1 VRQVSQPVAPDPPLG
16 VALRSGII
24 VGWTTTGQE
33 RAVLPKE
40 QDEIRRF
47 LSASDWFRG
56 FPAPLQDLIL
66 ERSVVRKFAKGQ
78 VISVEDSEPD
88 AFYVVLDGL
97 IYMVREV
104 GGGDEALIHVGEPG
118 FWYGLHYMLTGT
130 RTVATVLAHTPVRA
144 LMLSKSQFDRILAGD
159 PRYYECFAR
168 LVLDR
173 YGILVRWFAEVR
185 DLAPEA
191 RVRGRLASMATMR
204 RQDRPESGAVSL
216 AVSQADLARMAGI
229 SRQTLNAILGK
240 LEKAGLIEVG
250 FRRIRVLDAA
260 RLADPNAAAEIT
272 VQQARDRQQRAA
284 RQPKAANGK
293 RIA

>member
-1 VRQVSQPVAPDPPLG
+1 M
-16 VALRSGII
+16 
-24 VGWTTTGQE
+24 
-33 RAVLPKE
+33 LPRE

-47 LSASDWFRG
+47 LGAGDWFRG
-56 FPAPLQDLIL
+56 FPAGLQDLIL
-66 ERSVVRKFAKGQ
+66 ERSVTRRFAKGQ

-144 LMLSKSQFDRILAGD
+144 LMLSKSQFDRILGED

-168 LVLDR
+168 LVLER
-173 YGILVRWFAEVR
+173 YAVLVRWFAEVR

-191 RVRGRLASMATMR
+191 RVRGRLASMAALR
-204 RQDRPESGAVSL
+204 RQDRPESGAMSL

-240 LEKAGLIEVG
+240 LERAGLVEVG

-260 RLADPNAAAEIT
+260 RLADPNAPADA
-272 VQQARDRQQRAA
+272 VAPRARDQQRAP
-284 RQPKAANGK
+284 RQAKGANGK
-293 RIA
+293 RVA

>member
-1 VRQVSQPVAPDPPLG
+1 
-16 VALRSGII
+16 
-24 VGWTTTGQE
+24 
-33 RAVLPKE
+33 VLPKE
-40 QDEIRRF
+40 QDEVRRF
-47 LSASDWFRG
+47 LSAGDWFRG

-88 AFYVVLDGL
+88 AFYAVLEGSIHL
-97 IYMVREV
+97 VREV
-104 GGGDEALIHVGEPG
+104 GGGEEALLHVGEPG
-118 FWYGLHYMLTGT
+118 FWYGLHYLLTGT

-144 LMLSKSQFDRILAGD
+144 LMLSKSQFDRILAED
-159 PRYYECFAR
+159 PRFYECFAR

-173 YGILVRWFAEVR
+173 YVTLVRWFAEVR

-204 RQDRPESGAVSL
+204 KQDRPEAGAISL

-229 SRQTLNAILGK
+229 SRQTLNAILGQ

-250 FRRIRVLDAA
+250 FRRIRVLDSA
-260 RLADPNAAAEIT
+260 RLADPNAAAEVT
-272 VQQARDRQQRAA
+272 MQPVRERQQRTS

-293 RIA
+293 RVA